1 MGYPGITP
9 PGVISGGRPRPRW
22 VMHDDRRVT
31 DAALI
36 APEPEHEPDESPAVP
51 AEPEVIVDLEGPDEG
66 ADESADEAAA
76 PPAAQPI
83 GYDEFGMRF
92 MNLVLHRDRVMQSIN
107 RVLGEDFRLGP
118 IGAGP
123 GRKVAKVTASGTFG
137 AAYGE
142 ALPDV
147 VGYEVNLPVNV
158 SFHLDLGVDMLRFDA
173 EVLLPLRLTMELVE
187 PLTILWHITP
197 PDPDDVVMTVVSET
211 RRATVLQKLTGLDGE
226 LRRFIVRFVDR
237 ELEKPHVQKAMRI
250 DLVTLIDNAWEHIAE
265 QFMPNGPEDRG

>member
-1 MGYPGITP
+1 M
-9 PGVISGGRPRPRW
+9 S
-22 VMHDDRRVT
+22 DDRRVT
-31 DAALI
+31 DAAATEPEAEEPA
-36 APEPEHEPDESPAVP
+36 APEVFDDAGTDVETDVVNTVED
-51 AEPEVIVDLEGPDEG
+51 
-66 ADESADEAAA
+66 
-76 PPAAQPI
+76 PPGETFQTL

-92 MNLVLHRDRVMQSIN
+92 MNLVLHRDRVMESIN
-107 RVLGEDFRLGP
+107 RVLGDDFQLGP

-123 GRKVAKVTASGTFG
+123 GRKVAKVTATGTFG
-137 AAYGE
+137 TAYGE

-158 SFHLDLGVDMLRFDA
+158 AFDLDLGVDMLRFNA

-197 PDPDDVVMTVVSET
+197 PHPDAVVMTVDSDS

-237 ELEKPHVQKAMRI
+237 ELEKPHVRKAMRI
-250 DLVTLIDNAWEHIAE
+250 DLVTLIDNAWEHIAA
-265 QFMPNGPEDRG
+265 QFMPSGPDDRR

>member
-1 MGYPGITP
+1 MDRTSDAR
-9 PGVISGGRPRPRW
+9 PGVPADAGSDVTPATGCRRPMPHDRP
-22 VMHDDRRVT
+22 VT
-31 DAALI
+31 DAA
-36 APEPEHEPDESPAVP
+36 ATEPGD
-51 AEPEVIVDLEGPDEG
+51 DL
-66 ADESADEAAA
+66 ADAAA
-76 PPAAQPI
+76 AGETVPQPI

-92 MNLVLHRDRVMQSIN
+92 MDLVLHRDRVMESIN
-107 RVLGEDFRLGP
+107 RVLGQDFELGP

-137 AAYGE
+137 KAYGE

-147 VGYEVNLPVNV
+147 VGYNVNLPVSV
-158 SFHLDLGVDMLRFDA
+158 AFHLDLGVDMLRFDA

-197 PDPDDVVMTVVSET
+197 PHPDDVTISVQSDN
-211 RRATVLQKLTGLDGE
+211 RRAAVLQKLTGLDGE

-237 ELEKPHVQKAMRI
+237 ELEKPHVRKAMRI
-250 DLVTLIDNAWEHIAE
+250 DLVTLIDNAWEHIAT

>member
-1 MGYPGITP
+1 MP
-9 PGVISGGRPRPRW
+9 
-22 VMHDDRRVT
+22 HDRAVT
-31 DAALI
+31 DAVLT
-36 APEPEHEPDESPAVP
+36 EPDPSEPVESSLVDEITDLDAEPAPAV
-51 AEPEVIVDLEGPDEG
+51 V
-66 ADESADEAAA
+66 
-76 PPAAQPI
+76 PI

-107 RVLGEDFRLGP
+107 RVLGEEFRLGP

-142 ALPDV
+142 ALTDV
-147 VGYEVNLPVNV
+147 VGYELNLPVHV

-173 EVLLPLRLTMELVE
+173 DVLLPLRLTMELVE

-197 PDPDDVVMTVVSET
+197 PDPNDVVMTVASNS

-237 ELEKPHVQKAMRI
+237 ELAKPHVQKAMRI

-265 QFMPNGPEDRG
+265 QFMPNGPEDRA